1 MLRDKPVLIVEDN
14 VYLALDLSN
23 AVESLNGRVVGPAG
37 TIAEALSLV
46 ENHTIAAAVLGLEF
60 PDSDVIPLAR
70 ALIEKH
76 VPFVVHADH
85 YIPSSLSVLRPG
97 IPVLI
102 KPIRP
107 QDVVAILAN
116 ELAKFELSANLKIIE
131 ISRSA

>member
-14 VYLALDLSN
+14 VYLALDLSD
-23 AVESLNGRVVGPAG
+23 AVESVKGRVIGPVG

-46 ENHTIAAAVLGLEF
+46 ESQAIAAAVLGFEF

-70 ALIEKH
+70 ALVHKQ
-76 VPFVVHADH
+76 VPFVVHADN

-102 KPIRP
+102 RPIQPR
-107 QDVVAILAN
+107 DVVAILA
-116 ELAKFELSANLKIIE
+116 FEVARFE
-131 ISRSA
+131 QT